1 MKKVVFLCV
10 CVGMFAKI
18 SQMVS
23 ERFGAGFKEGFSIGC
38 EIMDRSP
45 TLPRDEKKEFRG
57 MVSPTF
63 SNYLNSL
70 FSYIRYIQY

>member
-23 ERFGAGFKEGFSIGC
+23 ERFGACFKEGFMLGC
-38 EIMDRSP
+38 EMLDRSP
-45 TLPRDEKKEFRG
+45 TLQGMKKE
-57 MVSPTF
+57 
-63 SNYLNSL
+63 
-70 FSYIRYIQY
+70 I